1 MMGDGATNPDLR
13 DAGYICIT
21 ANSFNV
27 RVLTKKIRVVIYTTN
42 LTYGSPGGEG
52 GIRTLGSHRGYNGFR
67 DRPDRP
73 LRHLSELQAH
83 IILEFGNRDN
93 GLYNSKVV
101 MRSGK
106 WMGGIVLFSSK
117 SSFSA

>member
-27 RVLTKKIRVVIYTTN
+27 RVLTKKIRVVIHKTN